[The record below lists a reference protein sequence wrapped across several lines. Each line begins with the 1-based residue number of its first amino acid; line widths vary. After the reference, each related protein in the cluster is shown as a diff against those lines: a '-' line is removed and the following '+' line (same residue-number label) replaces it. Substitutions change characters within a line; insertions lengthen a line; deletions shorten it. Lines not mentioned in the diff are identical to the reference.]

1 MSSSTSH
8 TRASVAAAVV
18 CLAAGMLAGAW
29 EARLGAHALEHAR
42 AAQVLS
48 ETALLVC
55 LFCTGLRISAPL
67 DLATW
72 RVPLGLAAVTMPVT
86 IGLVAV
92 AANAF
97 FGMSLPQ
104 ALLLGAILAPTDPVL
119 ASDLKLSSAGGEEG
133 VRFALTAEGALSSAL
148 ALPLVLFAL
157 GLCGRHDLGPLALH
171 WLAFDL
177 LWGLASGALL
187 GALIGVLG
195 AHALARLESRGPS
208 GELGLTELLLF
219 ACVIAF
225 SYGASVLL
233 HANGFLAVLAA
244 GGSLAR
250 GGLLSMRPGP
260 PWRRLLAGQKL
271 TRALSSAA
279 ARIERLA
286 ELAIVIVLGAL
297 LTVSSVHPALILF
310 ALLVIVVVRPV
321 AARLGVGRAGA
332 SELERQLIAW
342 FGIRGVACMYYAM
355 FAVGEGFSTPVATEL
370 TAVTLAVLA
379 TSIALHALTAL
390 PLAKRPAAAH
400 GAEKTQLE

>member
-104 ALLLGAILAPTDPVL
+104 ALLLGTILGPTDPVL

-171 WLAFDL
+171 WLAIDV
-177 LWGLASGALL
+177 LWGLAGGALL
-187 GALIGVLG
+187 GMLIGAVA
-195 AHALARLESRGPS
+195 AHALARLESRGAT
-208 GELGLTELLLF
+208 GELGLAELLLF

-244 GGSLAR
+244 GGALAR
-250 GGLLSMRPGP
+250 GGLLSMSAR

-271 TRALSSAA
+271 TPALSSAA

-286 ELAIVIVLGAL
+286 ELAVVIVLGAL

-310 ALLVIVVVRPV
+310 ALLVIVVVRPI
-321 AARLGVGRAGA
+321 AARLGLRRAGA

-379 TSIALHALTAL
+379 TSIALHALTAW